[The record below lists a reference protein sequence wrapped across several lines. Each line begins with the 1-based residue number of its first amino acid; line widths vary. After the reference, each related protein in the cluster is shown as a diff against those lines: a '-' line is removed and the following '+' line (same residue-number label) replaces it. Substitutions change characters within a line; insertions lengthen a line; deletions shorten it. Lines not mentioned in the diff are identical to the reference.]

1 MRPAGTERNLT
12 WLVARREVRE
22 RAKARSF
29 TVTTLLLVV
38 AVAVGVVLPAL
49 LSSKPAP
56 LHVGLVDSEPAALD
70 VVHQAAHLTGV
81 KAAVVPEKGLA
92 AARRDLRSGR
102 VSVAFVPG
110 REVLVKRLPS
120 RTDRSSASY
129 LVASALAELD
139 GERALLARLPPDVAS
154 SIERGASLPVRGLV
168 KTTPGP
174 SLRAELTGFVG
185 AILIYSLLLSY
196 GMRLSTSA
204 HEEKASR
211 VVEVVLAAV
220 RPSQLLLGKVLGTGL
235 LFGAQILAM
244 LVIAFG
250 AGEASGSPVVQ
261 GGAPGVI
268 AVAAVCLV
276 VGYAFYCT
284 AFAAAGAMVTRQ
296 ADLFNVTLPLQIPLF
311 LGYIAADT
319 STFGGTSLFGKVLA
333 FLPPTAP
340 VVDPALYASGDLALW
355 QFVVSA
361 ALCAGGV
368 AAVAWLA
375 SVVYA
380 RSVLQAGP
388 RVRLRSVL
396 ARGTA

>member
-1 MRPAGTERNLT
+1 MSADRNLT

-29 TVTTLLLVV
+29 TVSTLLLLV

-56 LHVGLVDSEPAALD
+56 MHVGLVGRQPAAGD
-70 VVHQAAHLTGV
+70 VVHQAARLTGV
-81 KAAVVPEKGLA
+81 TAAVVHEPDLLT
-92 AARRDLRSGR
+92 ARRDLHDGR
-102 VSVAFVPG
+102 VAVVFVPG
-110 REVLVKRLPS
+110 HEVLLERLPS
-120 RTDRSSASY
+120 STDRSSASY

-139 GERALLARLPPDVAS
+139 GERALLAKLPPQVAAS
-154 SIERGASLPVRGLV
+154 VEKGASLPVRGLAHS
-168 KTTPGP
+168 TPGP
-174 SLRAELTGFVG
+174 SLRAELTGFVA

-244 LVIAFG
+244 LVVALG

-319 STFGGTSLFGKVLA
+319 STFAGTSLFGKVLA

-355 QFVVSA
+355 QFLVSA
-361 ALCAGGV
+361 AICAAGV

-388 RVRLRSVL
+388 RVRLRAIL
-396 ARGTA
+396 ARQTA